1 MDTLEK
7 KAKPYYNKSN
17 GEKVFK
23 SLRLEAQQITASLEP
38 KKQFEIRFKAIFFPL
53 LYLTAWLT
61 AMRWGNSQWIYYS
74 CYLALGALLVL
85 IYLNVIH
92 DAVHHTIF
100 KSRRVN
106 EAFVYIFDLMGANSF
121 IWKNRH
127 VRFHHNYPNVNGWD
141 TDIEQS
147 KLARVF
153 PNGEYSTYHKY
164 QHIYLPLLYPLFLF
178 NWLVIRDFKDFFS
191 QKKIVRKL
199 IKIPFIEYVKLFF
212 FKALFFFYMII
223 FPKMILD
230 ISWGQAIGGFV
241 MMVFVASIFALIV
254 LLPPHANTESEF
266 PLPDETAKLPYSWFE
281 HMLQTTNDVT
291 HDNWFIRFFM
301 GSFNYHVVHHL
312 FPHINHVY
320 YPELTKRLEAY
331 AKQYGLPYKKLTLIT
346 ALKNHYL
353 LLKQNRM
360 PESIWEETM

>member
-1 MDTLEK
+1 MNTK
-7 KAKPYYNKSN
+7 TKPNYKRGN
-17 GEKVFK
+17 GETIYKD
-23 SLRLEAQQITASLEP
+23 LRRDAQEIMTELEP
-38 KKQFEIRFKAIFFPL
+38 KKMFQIRFKAVLFPL
-53 LYLTAWLT
+53 LYLGAWLA
-61 AMRWGNSQWIYYS
+61 AMTWGKTPWIYYA
-74 CYLALGALLVL
+74 CYISMGLLLVF

-100 KSRRVN
+100 KSRRLN

-153 PNGEYSTYHKY
+153 PNGEYSSYHKY
-164 QHIYLPLLYPLFLF
+164 QHIYLPMMYPLFLF
-178 NWLVIRDFKDFFS
+178 NWLVIRDFKDFFD
-191 QKKIVRKL
+191 QKKTVRKL
-199 IKIPFIEYVKLFF
+199 IKIPRIEYVKLFF
-212 FKALFFFYMII
+212 FKAFFFFYMI
-223 FPKMILD
+223 FLPKMILD
-230 ISWGQAIGGFV
+230 ISWWQVIGGFV
-241 MMVFVASIFALIV
+241 AMVFVASIFALIV

-266 PLPDETAKLPYSWFE
+266 PLPDEQARLPYSWFE

-291 HDNWFIRFFM
+291 HDNWFVRFFM

-320 YPELTKRLEAY
+320 YPEITRRLVYY
-331 AKQYGLPYKKLTLIT
+331 ARQNNLPYRKLTLIR

-360 PESIWEETM
+360 PESIWEESM